1 MKKLI
6 TIGLVLLFGW
16 IQTADA
22 QKSWDEI
29 EYPEINNFEQPEV
42 EVFSI
47 DNGITFY
54 LMEDDE
60 LPLIDVTV
68 RVRTGSFLE
77 PADKAGLASM
87 TGTVLRSGGS
97 QNYPDDEL
105 NELLENRA
113 AHMESSIDLTS
124 GRVSMDILKEDFN
137 DMLPVFV
144 DLLSTPA
151 FPEEKIDLAKTQ
163 TETSISRRND
173 EQGSIANR
181 EFRRLIYGTDSVYGR
196 LTQYGTLE
204 NITREDLVNFHE
216 QSFVAPNMMVGIVGD
231 FDSEEIKQNLEEAF
245 SDIPEGEET
254 QLDFPE
260 VDYDFTQGINF
271 INKSDVNQSYVLLG
285 HIGGMRDNPD
295 YAKLQVMNQVLSGGF
310 SSRLFQ
316 VVRSDLGLAYAVFGS
331 YGSSNFYPG
340 TFTAGVMTQSETTA
354 EAIDAILTEIKR
366 LQEEPVTEEELQ
378 QTKDQFLNS
387 LVFRY
392 DSRAKILNERMA
404 NEYAGLDPDIFD
416 RLVEEIQEVTPEDVN
431 QVASKYLKP
440 DAMQILVVGNKSEI
454 GNQLEKYGEVNEV
467 DISIPEAGDGE
478 QTAGDTEAGKEW
490 IDKMA
495 TALLPDGPFAN
506 DLVFEAD
513 NLVQTPQGEMAVG
526 LKQTYNFQ
534 NEKQISE
541 VNTPMGEV
549 KMIIEDGT
557 GKMVSGGN
565 EMAMP
570 PQQMQQLKAEFFRNY
585 IYLAMNQDALEVE
598 FLGMEEMEEGT
609 FAHLRVND
617 EIPLNLYLDQET
629 NLPVITTYR
638 EVNPQAGGRITVK
651 VITDDW
657 RENSGVRM
665 AYESVSYADDEE
677 IAKTTIKSHSVE

>member
-16 IQTADA
+16 AQTADA

-97 QNYPDDEL
+97 ETYPDDEL

-113 AHMESSIDLTS
+113 AHMESSIGLTS
-124 GRVSMDILKEDFN
+124 GLVSMNILKEDFEE
-137 DMLPVFV
+137 MLPVFV
-144 DLLSTPA
+144 DLLSNPA

-173 EQGSIANR
+173 QQGAIASR

-196 LTQYGTLE
+196 LTQYETIE
-204 NITREDLVNFHE
+204 NITREDLLNFHE

-231 FDSEEIKQNLEEAF
+231 FDSDEIKQHLEDAF
-245 SDIPEGEET
+245 SAIPEGEKR

-285 HIGGMRDNPD
+285 HIGGMRHNPD

-331 YGSSNFYPG
+331 YGSNNFYPG

-392 DSRAKILNERMA
+392 DSRSKILNERIA

-416 RLVEEIQEVTPEDVN
+416 RLVEEILDVTPEDIN
-431 QVASKYLKP
+431 QVAREYLKP

-454 GNQLEKYGEVNEV
+454 GDQLEKYGQVNEV
-467 DISIPEAGDGE
+467 DISIPEPGEGD
-478 QTAGDTEAGKEW
+478 QTAGDSEAGKEW
-490 IDKMA
+490 IEKMA
-495 TALLPDGPFAN
+495 AALLPDGPFAD

-513 NLVQTPQGEMAVG
+513 NLIQTPQGEMVVG

-549 KMIIEDGT
+549 TMIIENGS

-570 PQQMQQLKAEFFRNY
+570 PQQMQQLKAEYYRNH
-585 IYLAMNQDALEVE
+585 IYLAVNQDALDVE
-598 FLGMEEMEEGT
+598 FLGIEQMEEGA
-609 FAHLRVND
+609 FAHLRIND
-617 EIPLNLYLDQET
+617 EVPLNLYLDQET
-629 NLPVITTYR
+629 NLPAVTTYR
-638 EVNPQAGGRITVK
+638 EVNPQAGGRVTVK
-651 VITDDW
+651 VITNDW
-657 RENSGVRM
+657 RENNGVRL
-665 AYESVSYADDEE
+665 AYESISYADDQE
-677 IAKTTIKSHSVE
+677 ISKTSIKSHSVE